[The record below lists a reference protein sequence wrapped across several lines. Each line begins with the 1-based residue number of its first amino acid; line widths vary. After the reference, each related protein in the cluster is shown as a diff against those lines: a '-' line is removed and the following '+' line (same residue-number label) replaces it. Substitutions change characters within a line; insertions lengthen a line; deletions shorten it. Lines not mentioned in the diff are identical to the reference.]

1 MTALP
6 KGRDEREL
14 RELVAASGQIL
25 YKQELVDYLGHC
37 SARVP
42 GTDRVVIKPKHSP
55 KTRGMHT
62 LNADH
67 MIVIDL
73 NGNVV
78 EGKEK
83 PPAEAYIHTEIYRAP
98 DDVLAVV
105 HTHQPTATLMG
116 VMNAEILPVLHVQAG
131 QLGAAGMPIWP
142 SPLLVT
148 NPERGR
154 GLAAALGDAN
164 IGHLQ
169 GHGIV
174 SVAPDIETA
183 TVQAIMLEQLAEANL
198 RILQAGRRPRVI
210 PPDEI
215 AELQREMAP
224 IEGRW
229 AYYLQLVH
237 ESVGTEDRQRDMY
250 SAGSEHA

>member
-1 MTALP
+1 MP

-25 YKQELVDYLGHC
+25 YEQELVDYLGHS

-42 GTDRVVIKPKHSP
+42 GTDRVLIKPKHSP
-55 KTRGMHT
+55 KTLGMHT
-62 LNADH
+62 LTADD

-73 NGNVV
+73 DGNLV
-78 EGKEK
+78 EGREK
-83 PPAEAYIHTEIYRAP
+83 PPTETYIHTEIYRAR

-131 QLGAAGMPIWP
+131 QLGGNGIPVWP

-154 GLAAALGDAN
+154 NLAAALGVAN
-164 IGHLQ
+164 VGHLQ

-174 SVAPDIETA
+174 SVAADVKTA

-198 RILQAGRRPRVI
+198 RILLAGRRPRVI
-210 PPDEI
+210 PSDEI

-224 IEGRW
+224 VEGRW

-237 ESVGTEDRQRDMY
+237 ERG
-250 SAGSEHA
+250 A

>member
-1 MTALP
+1 VTALL

-25 YKQELVDYLGHC
+25 YEQKLVDYLGHC
-37 SARVP
+37 STRVP

-62 LNADH
+62 LTADH

-73 NGNVV
+73 DGHLV
-78 EGKEK
+78 EGKEQ
-83 PPAEAYIHTEIYRAP
+83 PPAEAYIHTEIYRAR
-98 DDVLAVV
+98 DDVQAVV

-131 QLGAAGMPIWP
+131 QLGTAGMPIWP
-142 SPLLVT
+142 CPLLVT
-148 NPERGR
+148 SPERGR
-154 GLAAALGDAN
+154 ELAVALGDAN

-174 SVAPDIETA
+174 SVAPDIKTA

-198 RILQAGRRPRVI
+198 SILQAGRSPRVI
-210 PPDEI
+210 PTHEI
-215 AELQREMAP
+215 EELQREMAP
-224 IEGRW
+224 VEGRW
-229 AYYLQLVH
+229 AYYLQLLH
-237 ESVGTEDRQRDMY
+237 EGVRAKGRRRDTH
-250 SAGSEHA
+250 SAASEQA

>member
-1 MTALP
+1 
-6 KGRDEREL
+6 
-14 RELVAASGQIL
+14 
-25 YKQELVDYLGHC
+25 
-37 SARVP
+37 
-42 GTDRVVIKPKHSP
+42 
-55 KTRGMHT
+55 
-62 LNADH
+62 

-73 NGNVV
+73 DGNLV
-78 EGKEK
+78 EGEEK
-83 PPAEAYIHTEIYRAP
+83 PPAEVYIHTEIYRAR

-105 HTHQPTATLMG
+105 HTHQPTATVMG

-131 QLGAAGMPIWP
+131 QLGAGGMPIWP
-142 SPLLVT
+142 CPLLVT

-154 GLAAALGDAN
+154 DLAAALGDAT

-174 SVAPDIETA
+174 SVAPDIKTA
-183 TVQAIMLEQLAEANL
+183 TVQAIMLEQLAVANL

-210 PPDEI
+210 TPDEI

-237 ESVGTEDRQRDMY
+237 EGARPGVGRHDRY
-250 SAGSEHA
+250 SAGSERR

>member
-1 MTALP
+1 VTAQL

-14 RELVAASGQIL
+14 RELVAASGRIL
-25 YKQELVDYLGHC
+25 YEQELVDYLGHS
-37 SARVP
+37 SARVL

-62 LNADH
+62 LTADD

-73 NGNVV
+73 DGNIV
-78 EGKEK
+78 EGREK
-83 PPAEAYIHTEIYRAP
+83 PPAEAYIHTEIYRAR

-148 NPERGR
+148 NPERGAD
-154 GLAAALGDAN
+154 LAAALGDAN

-210 PPDEI
+210 PTDEI

-224 IEGRW
+224 IEARW

-237 ESVGTEDRQRDMY
+237 ESVGREDRQRDMY
-250 SAGSEHA
+250 SAGSELA

>member
-1 MTALP
+1 MP
-6 KGRDEREL
+6 KGGDEREL

-25 YKQELVDYLGHC
+25 YEQKLVDYLGHS

-55 KTRGMHT
+55 NTRGMHT
-62 LNADH
+62 LTADH

-73 NGNVV
+73 DGNLV
-78 EGKEK
+78 EGEEK
-83 PPAEAYIHTEIYRAP
+83 PPAEVYIHTEIYRAR
-98 DDVLAVV
+98 DDVLSVV

-131 QLGAAGMPIWP
+131 QLGGDEIPVWP
-142 SPLLVT
+142 CPLLVT

-154 GLAAALGDAN
+154 DLAAALGDSN
-164 IGHLQ
+164 VGHLQ

-174 SVAPDIETA
+174 SVAADVETA

-198 RILQAGRRPRVI
+198 RILLAGRRPRVI
-210 PPDEI
+210 SSDEI

-224 IEGRW
+224 VDGRW
-229 AYYLQLVH
+229 AYFLQLVD
-237 ESVGTEDRQRDMY
+237 ERRV
-250 SAGSEHA
+250 

>member
-1 MTALP
+1 MP
-6 KGRDEREL
+6 QGGDEREL

-25 YKQELVDYLGHC
+25 YEQELLDYLGHS

-62 LNADH
+62 LTADD

-73 NGNVV
+73 NGNLV
-78 EGKEK
+78 EGTEK
-83 PPAEAYIHTEIYRAP
+83 PPAEAYIHTEIYRAR

-131 QLGAAGMPIWP
+131 QLGGNEIPVWP

-154 GLAAALGDAN
+154 NLAAALGDAN
-164 IGHLQ
+164 VGHLQ

-174 SVAPDIETA
+174 SVAADVETA

-198 RILQAGRRPRVI
+198 RILLAGRPPRVI
-210 PPDEI
+210 TSDEI

-224 IEGRW
+224 VDGRW

-237 ESVGTEDRQRDMY
+237 ERRGPERV
-250 SAGSEHA
+250 